1 MAFSTIL
8 DYTGNMQLRA
18 YTKSDHKVD
27 TLKQG
32 LPDPHFYCTVVINC
46 HVSVNGDKF
55 SVIWVVWFEAHFMRK
70 NWCLCHG
77 NSNGKVFLVIND
89 SFIWEIQ
96 LKIRISHIIWIWGQS
111 QINRIV
117 KKCQLYSELK
127 KNSSKH
133 PVSHT

>member
-18 YTKSDHKVD
+18 YTKSDHKLD

-55 SVIWVVWFEAHFMRK
+55 LSFV
-70 NWCLCHG
+70 LCGLKHILW
-77 NSNGKVFLVIND
+77 GKIGAFVM
-89 SFIWEIQ
+89 EIAME
-96 LKIRISHIIWIWGQS
+96 KFFWW
-111 QINRIV
+111 
-117 KKCQLYSELK
+117 
-127 KNSSKH
+127 
-133 PVSHT
+133 